1 MTAHTAQASLAIPPG
16 KPMSVP
22 VHTLRYVGSADTIQ
36 ASYSV
41 NAADGA
47 WRTGVDSGKK
57 HKGDSRADI
66 GEIDAVGGGR
76 NV

>member
-16 KPMSVP
+16 KPMSMS
-22 VHTLRYVGSADTIQ
+22 VHTLGYVGNADAIE

-41 NAADGA
+41 NAADSA
-47 WRTGVDSGKK
+47 WRSGVDSGKK

-66 GEIDAVGGGR
+66 GEIDAVGGRR